1 MVRFSPLVV
10 LMSGLPGALLAD
22 CATVEDRYLD
32 AISMRE
38 SAEIRVLKAELLGE
52 LDPPARWLEATQMYS
67 TAAFNLST
75 TSAEARDPQ
84 DAAVLLAAEEAMT
97 CWNVPGEVPPE
108 LVEEAMALV
117 SDNFPPEARVELAEI
132 ARGMLP

>member
-1 MVRFSPLVV
+1 MVRTLPFVV
-10 LMSGLPGALLAD
+10 LLAGLPGPVLAD

-32 AISMRE
+32 AISLRE
-38 SAEIRVLKAELLGE
+38 SAEIRALKAELLGE
-52 LDPPARWLEATQMYS
+52 LDPPARWLEATQMYA

-108 LVEEAMALV
+108 LVEEAMTLV
-117 SDNFPPEARVELAEI
+117 SDNFPPEARAELAEI

>member
-1 MVRFSPLVV
+1 MVRTLPLVV
-10 LMSGLPGALLAD
+10 LMSGLPDAVLAD

-32 AISMRE
+32 AISLRE
-38 SAEIRVLKAELLGE
+38 SAEIRALKAELLGE
-52 LDPPARWLEATQMYS
+52 LDPPARWLDAAQMYF

-75 TSAEARDPQ
+75 TSAGARDPQ
-84 DAAVLLAAEEAMT
+84 DAAVLLVADEAMT

-108 LVEEAMALV
+108 LVEETMALV
-117 SDNFPPEARVELAEI
+117 SDSFPPEMRMDLAEI